1 MKGHRKTR
9 TNAPPERPLVQRSL
23 FEGEDVFVCPFCCEP
38 LARVAGGGGL
48 QYHTEGV
55 SLLWTAHRKE

>member
-9 TNAPPERPLVQRSL
+9 TNAPPERPLVQWSL

-38 LARVAGGGGL
+38 LARVAGGGL